1 MVVEPI
7 VTEGKEDETI
17 VIVEGLVDSEVVV
30 ELMVNDVVDDE
41 SVVVVVNVESMGPDD
56 LILIEGNELILLD
69 MIVEALVGL
78 KEVVKLK
85 EVDEINNES
94 VAVKPEDVVELIEVI
109 DELTDAAVEPKEVV
123 KLIVADIV
131 VDEPVVED
139 EPIIVEIK
147 VELKM
152 DAKLAVTDV
161 VDEVFVVVK
170 IGVMVELEGF
180 VKLAVTDVIVV
191 VVDVEIISEFK
202 VVKLIKN
209 DVIDDEVFEPS

>member
-7 VTEGKEDETI
+7 VNEGKEDETI

-41 SVVVVVNVESMGPDD
+41 SVVVVNVESMGPDD

-191 VVDVEIISEFK
+191 VVDFEIISEFK
-202 VVKLIKN
+202 VVELIKN

>member
-139 EPIIVEIK
+139 EPIFSSTFISTRC
-147 VELKM
+147 
-152 DAKLAVTDV
+152 AK
-161 VDEVFVVVK
+161 
-170 IGVMVELEGF
+170 I
-180 VKLAVTDVIVV
+180 
-191 VVDVEIISEFK
+191 
-202 VVKLIKN
+202 
-209 DVIDDEVFEPS
+209 